1 MKTSERLR
9 RKIKRECPQIDYIDE
24 VVFYRE
30 HGISDGVRFSW
41 LATATNRPEIY
52 SYDTMTDCLNKPI
65 EAIYVSGGTNAPEGW
80 LVGVNN

>member
-24 VVFYRE
+24 VMFHRE
-30 HGISDGVRFSW
+30 YGISDGVRFSW
-41 LATATNRPEIY
+41 CATATNHPEIY
-52 SYDTMTDCLNKPI
+52 SYDTMTDCLNNPI
-65 EAIYVSGGTNAPEGW
+65 DAIYVLGGTPAPEGW

>member
-24 VVFYRE
+24 VVFRRE
-30 HGISDGVRFSW
+30 YGISDGVRFSW
-41 LATATNRPEIY
+41 VATAENRPEIY

-65 EAIYVSGGTNAPEGW
+65 EAVYVSGGTPAPEGW